1 MLTYIAANVRRHRSK
16 LGLTQTMLAEAAN
29 LDMRFVQ
36 KVESASS
43 NIGVW
48 VLLQLADAL
57 GVPPGAL
64 MRPAVMPAKARGR
77 PKRPST
83 DPNSLTVGRRS
94 RIPVKKR
101 SKP

>member
-1 MLTYIAANVRRHRSK
+1 MLTYIAANIRRHRMK

-43 NIGVW
+43 NIAIW

-57 GVPPGAL
+57 GVPPAVL
-64 MRPAVMPAKARGR
+64 MRPAVMPAPMRGR
-77 PKRPST
+77 PMRSST
-83 DPNSLTVGRRS
+83 DPNSLPVGRRP
-94 RIPVKKR
+94 RTPAKKR